1 MGLTFY
7 ISYPDSREKNELCES
22 YGHLKKYKMAAKNIQ
37 IDNICKTINIFD
49 THKEQ
54 KLFFI
59 KKYTFPQNFIKIKQ
73 IITKLCPLEN
83 MQKVKKCV
91 FSRFFRDSFFQ

>member
-1 MGLTFY
+1 
-7 ISYPDSREKNELCES
+7 
-22 YGHLKKYKMAAKNIQ
+22 MAAKNIK

-59 KKYTFPQNFIKIKQ
+59 KKYTFPQNFINIKQ

-91 FSRFFRDSFFQ
+91 FSRFFRDSFFQWIFYRSGKDKKGAKLSTGATCKILC